1 MSIILAF
8 ISAILFGLATPI
20 SKTLLGGI
28 TPFQL
33 AGLLYLGASLGL
45 LPKVVSNKGHEKV
58 LGMRSSNKLRLV
70 GAILLGGI
78 GGPLALLFGLRL
90 AAASSVSMWL
100 NLEMVFTVLLGH
112 FLFEDYLGYLGWLGA
127 AGAISAAV
135 LLSWGGGVAGVTAGL
150 LVALACLFWGFD
162 NHFTALIDEISPAS
176 NTFFKGLVAGTFN
189 LTVGLILTGYGAGW
203 ARTLGALGLG
213 FFSYGLSIAFYIGAA
228 HGLGATRAQ
237 IVFASAPFFGVAGS
251 ILILGERLSPV
262 QIIAALILVASLV
275 PLLID
280 KHLHAHS
287 HGSIEHEHLHR
298 HSEGHHEHSHENA
311 ILLNFLFHS
320 HGHQHEEVS
329 HSHPHLPD
337 IHHRHEH
344 GDED

>member
-8 ISAILFGLATPI
+8 TSAMLFGLATPI

-33 AGLLYLGASLGL
+33 AGLLYLGASIGL
-45 LPKVVSNKGHEKV
+45 LPRVVSNKGHEKV
-58 LGMRSSNKLRLV
+58 LGMGSANKLRLI
-70 GAILLGGI
+70 GAIILGGI
-78 GGPLALLFGLRL
+78 AGPLALLFGLRL
-90 AAASSVSMWL
+90 ASASSVSMWL
-100 NLEMVFTVLLGH
+100 NLEMVFTVMLGH
-112 FLFEDYLGYLGWLGA
+112 FLFDDYLGWLGWVGA
-127 AGAISAAV
+127 AGAISAAA
-135 LLSWGGGVAGVTAGL
+135 LLSWNGGMAGLTAGL

-189 LTVGLILTGYGAGW
+189 LTVGLIVATYGASLVQ
-203 ARTLGALGLG
+203 TLGALGLG
-213 FFSYGLSIAFYIGAA
+213 VFSYGLSIVFYIGAA

-237 IVFASAPFFGVAGS
+237 IIFASAPFFGVSGS

-262 QIIAALILVASLV
+262 QIIAALVLVASLV

-280 KHLHAHS
+280 KHLHAHEHRS
-287 HGSIEHEHLHR
+287 LEHEHLHR
-298 HSEGHHEHSHENA
+298 HYEGHHEHSHEGSM
-311 ILLNFLFHS
+311 LLNFLFHS
-320 HGHQHEEVS
+320 HPHQHEELN
-329 HSHPHLPD
+329 HTHPHLPD

-344 GDED
+344 DEDN

>member
-8 ISAILFGLATPI
+8 TAAILFGLATPI
-20 SKTLLGGI
+20 SKTLLEGI

-45 LPKVVSNKGHEKV
+45 LPKVISNKGYEKV
-58 LGMRSSNKLRLV
+58 LGMRTSNKLRLT
-70 GAILLGGI
+70 GAVLLGGI

-90 AAASSVSMWL
+90 ATASSVSMWL
-100 NLEMVFTVLLGH
+100 NLEMVFTALLGH
-112 FLFEDYLGYLGWLGA
+112 FLFEDYLGWLGWLGTV
-127 AGAISAAV
+127 GALTAAV
-135 LLSWGGGVAGVTAGL
+135 LLSWGSGLAGVTAGL

-176 NTFFKGLVAGTFN
+176 NTFFKGIVAGTFN
-189 LTVGLILTGYGAGW
+189 LTVGLIVATYGASW
-203 ARTLGALGLG
+203 IQTFGALGLG
-213 FFSYGLSIAFYIGAA
+213 VFSYGLSIVFYIGAA

-237 IVFASAPFFGVAGS
+237 IIFASAPFFGVTGS
-251 ILILGERLSPV
+251 LLILGERLSPV

-280 KHLHAHS
+280 KHLHPHE
-287 HGSIEHEHLHR
+287 HRSIEHEHLHR
-298 HSEGHHEHSHENA
+298 HHEGHHEHTHGEGF
-311 ILLNFLFHS
+311 LLNFLFHS
-320 HGHQHEEVS
+320 HSHHHEELE
-329 HSHPHLPD
+329 HAHPHLPD

-344 GDED
+344 DEEG